1 MKQMSIVSVAAAA
14 ALFLAGCGEGNGNG
28 GAVTLNGAGASFPDP
43 VYQAWTYIYST
54 ANNTTVNYQSI
65 GSGAGINQIK
75 AGTVDFAGT
84 DAPLKREEI
93 QQAKL
98 TQFPMVTGAVTPIV
112 NIAGVGPG
120 QLKLTD
126 EVLAKIFMGEIKTWD
141 DPAITALNP
150 GLKLPKQ
157 NILVVYRSDSSG
169 TTNIFTEYLTDKSP
183 DWATKVGA
191 GKSVKWPTGLGGQ
204 KNPGVCN
211 NVQQNSGSIGYT
223 EFTYAIESK
232 LTTVQMKAADGSWQN
247 PDSASWPLVGTT
259 YLLVRDDIPADKK
272 AALQAYVAWCF
283 SGDAAAKAKELHYTP
298 LTAERAKQSRYFLG
312 ALKDEFVK

>member
-1 MKQMSIVSVAAAA
+1 MKTKHLAYAVAAA
-14 ALFLAGCGEGNGNG
+14 FLAVGCDNAQQG
-28 GAVTLNGAGASFPDP
+28 GVPLNGAGASFPDP
-43 VYQAWTYIYST
+43 VYQAWTYIYSQ
-54 ANNTTVNYQSI
+54 AHGTTVNYQSI

-75 AGTVDFAGT
+75 GGTVDFAGT
-84 DAPLKREEI
+84 DAPLKPEEI
-93 QQAKL
+93 KEAKL

-112 NIAGVGPG
+112 NIPGVKTGD
-120 QLKLTD
+120 LRLSD
-126 EVLAKIFMGEIKTWD
+126 DVLAKIFMGQITKWD
-141 DPAITALNP
+141 DAAITALNP
-150 GLKLPKQ
+150 GLKLPSQ

-183 DWATKVGA
+183 DWATKIGA

-223 EFTYAIESK
+223 EYTYAIESK
-232 LTTVQMKAADGSWQN
+232 LTTVRMQAADGSWQE
-247 PDSASWPLVGTT
+247 PGSKAWPLVGTT

-283 SGDAAAKAKELHYTP
+283 SADAALKATELHYTP
-298 LTAERAKQSRYFLG
+298 LSKEQARQSRFFLG
-312 ALKDEFVK
+312 ALKDAFVK